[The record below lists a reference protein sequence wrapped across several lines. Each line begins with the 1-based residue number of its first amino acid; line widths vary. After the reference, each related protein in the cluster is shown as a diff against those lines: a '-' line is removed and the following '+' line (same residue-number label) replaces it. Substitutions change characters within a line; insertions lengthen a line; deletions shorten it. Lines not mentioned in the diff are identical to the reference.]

1 MQVQNCSTICLMRC
15 SLTLFV
21 ILSLS
26 GPAATQTRSPVI
38 PGQFEIGRRTFFDF
52 GPPFDFYEIFIV
64 RPAEGRTSIERITLT
79 PPGYSCLIPAKLEV
93 SSGLINKSVAELLGG
108 TNPCTIPEKALRSEL
123 KRCKHCLV
131 FSGADVTMRTQCGS
145 ETRVIRSDILDKD
158 MFDPAAKTPPHT
170 SWTMALLASLDRATG
185 PGVMDRPRFA
195 VSEQTDSADLD
206 SQIRVDLSG
215 GNFDLLFPTG
225 SSKPSELYRAAT
237 KVPPPVPSVRLVSS
251 MPFDP
256 ENSTLPAYPPIALA
270 AQVAGSVSFG
280 MGIDSNGVPT
290 DLVFWN
296 GSPLLQAAVRTAVA
310 KWRFAKPAFG
320 QQDEVMIDFT
330 LNCTASAQ
338 SNVPAPI
345 K

>member
-1 MQVQNCSTICLMRC
+1 MRC
-15 SLTLFV
+15 SLILFV

-26 GPAATQTRSPVI
+26 GPASTQTGQGTSANPD
-38 PGQFEIGRRTFFDF
+38 QFEIGRRTFFDF

-64 RPAEGRTSIERITLT
+64 RPAGGRTSIDRITLT

-93 SSGLINKSVAELLGG
+93 SSALIDKSVAELLGG

-123 KRCKHCLV
+123 KRCKHCTI
-131 FSGADVTMRTQCGS
+131 FSGADVAMRVQCGS
-145 ETRVIRSDILDKD
+145 QTRIIRSDILDRD
-158 MFDPAAKTPPHT
+158 MFDASAKTPHHT
-170 SWTMALLASLDRATG
+170 SWTMALLANLDHATG
-185 PGVMDRPRFA
+185 PGVLDRPMLA
-195 VSEQTDSADLD
+195 VSEKMGSTDLD
-206 SQIRVDLSG
+206 SETRQHLSA

-237 KVPPPVPSVRLVSS
+237 KAPPPVPSVRLVSS

-256 ENSTLPAYPPIALA
+256 EHSRLPAYPPIALA

-296 GSPLLQAAVRTAVA
+296 GSPLLQAAIRAAVSE
-310 KWRFAKPAFG
+310 WRFAKPAFG
-320 QQDEVMIDFT
+320 QREEVMIDFK
-330 LNCTASAQ
+330 LNCPTSAEA
-338 SNVPAPI
+338 NVPAPI